1 MAYRKVDDASLS
13 SVANAIRQKGGTSG
27 KLAFPNDFVSAIS
40 NIETGSGEP
49 SAVLGTKNINANGTY
64 NAASDGLDGFS
75 TVNVNVPSS
84 GIDTSD
90 ANATENDIL
99 KGATAYVNGQKI
111 TGKHECEDGIDT
123 SDATADAGDIAQ
135 GETAYVDGQK
145 VTGQVPV
152 VGSGSTK
159 AAVFDEI
166 WHDTSAGGHRVAAH
180 LNQDTLIR
188 AGGEVDTVVPGTS
201 FGDAVPEAVLVGHT
215 FTSKEGVNIPG
226 TYSPAEVNLQ
236 IKRVAPT
243 TSFQQVNYDAADGYT
258 GLARVEIEAIQT
270 QSKEIYRNG
279 TYTPD
284 TGKFFDSVTVN
295 ILTDAKLGEAT
306 SYTFGQIGITQ
317 TSTTT
322 SYTCAES
329 THVEDGE
336 IILDNPVSKT
346 FTMKSS
352 DTSGAC
358 FDAIKGMYFQK
369 SGTTYY
375 VPPDC
380 SIVRSAVKGAGNATT
395 GYAYKGSIYPV
406 VVDAGTVM
414 GTKTITENGTY
425 YASDDGFDG
434 FESVNVNVEL
444 PPIEAS
450 SRGTASDLAS
460 GKQLYD
466 EYGNL
471 VTGTHECEEGVTLP
485 TLTKPGSA
493 ADLAEDMELIDA
505 DGKVVTGSIQTFDSG
520 EGVLQASG
528 TPSYSSMF
536 GGLGFKK
543 TFDKDQLFRE
553 GSFITT
559 YCDGEL
565 GTATAADVV
574 KGKTFTSDSGLLIE
588 GTHECEEG
596 VTLPTLTNPG
606 TSEDLVSGK
615 QLIGADGS
623 VIDGGVMEV
632 VSGHHFST
640 SKEVSVEFNE
650 VLQKITATGIVREP
664 GLCRLGSYLEVQCEA
679 SKFGNATRD
688 KVLQGATFTSENGV
702 ELDGSMVNRG
712 SMSNTIDGINTTSVS
727 GNDGYYAGVSVT
739 FDSSAIEAL
748 LDAL

>member
-90 ANATENDIL
+90 ANATASDIL
-99 KGATAYVNGQKI
+99 KGATAYVKGQKV
-111 TGKHECEDGIDT
+111 TGTHECEEGIDT
-123 SDATADAGDIAQ
+123 YDATADAGDIAQ
-135 GETAYVDGQK
+135 GETAYVKGQK
-145 VTGQVPV
+145 VTGTIAV
-152 VGSGSTK
+152 VGQGATRS
-159 AAVFDEI
+159 AVFDDIKE
-166 WHDTSAGGHRVAAH
+166 DATNDGYKVAAH
-180 LNQDTLIR
+180 LSNDALIR
-188 AGGEVDTVVPGTS
+188 AGGVVDTVVPKNS
-201 FGDAVPEAVLVGHT
+201 FGDAVPAAVLVGHT
-215 FTSKEGVNIPG
+215 FTSKEGINIPG

-270 QSKEIYRNG
+270 QTKEIWRNG

-295 ILTDAKLGEAT
+295 ILSDAKLGEAT
-306 SYTFGQIGITQ
+306 SYTFGQISVTQ
-317 TSTTT
+317 TSATA
-322 SYTCAES
+322 SYSCAES
-329 THVEDGE
+329 IHVGDGE
-336 IILDNPVSKT
+336 IVLDNPVSKT

-414 GTKTITENGTY
+414 GTKNITENGTY
-425 YASDDGFDG
+425 YASEDGFDG
-434 FESVNVNVEL
+434 FESVNVNVGL
-444 PPIEAS
+444 PPIDVS
-450 SRGTASDLAS
+450 HRGAASDLAS
-460 GKQLYD
+460 GKQFYD

-471 VTGTHECEEGVTLP
+471 VTGTVREIAGDDFYVDDEYGVSGKMLTESMVSATWPTDEDKLFRKGTPIEFRFPVSQLGISGGVELP
-485 TLTKPGSA
+485 ELNNEGSA
-493 ADLAEDMELIDA
+493 EYLAE
-505 DGKVVTGSIQTFDSG
+505 
-520 EGVLQASG
+520 
-528 TPSYSSMF
+528 
-536 GGLGFKK
+536 
-543 TFDKDQLFRE
+543 
-553 GSFITT
+553 
-559 YCDGEL
+559 
-565 GTATAADVV
+565 
-574 KGKTFTSDSGLLIE
+574 
-588 GTHECEEG
+588 
-596 VTLPTLTNPG
+596 
-606 TSEDLVSGK
+606 GK
-615 QLIGADGS
+615 QLIGADGTVVTGN
-623 VIDGGVMEV
+623 VISQQLFYGNYPDDGATTVDYDDGYIDIVKQTKANYFVPQGRVM
-632 VSGHHFST
+632 VSAPASMFGDCRLEDVLEKKTFS
-640 SKEVSVEFNE
+640 SVEG
-650 VLQKITATGIVREP
+650 VVRTGTMP
-664 GLCRLGSYLEVQCEA
+664 NN
-679 SKFGNATRD
+679 GNIN
-688 KVLQGATFTSENGV
+688 K
-702 ELDGSMVNRG
+702 
-712 SMSNTIDGINTTSVS
+712 TIDGVNTTSVS
-727 GNDGYYAGVSVT
+727 GNVGYYSGVSVT

>member
-380 SIVRSAVKGAGNATT
+380 SIVRSAVKGSGNATT
-395 GYAYKGSIYPV
+395 AYAYKGSIYPV
-406 VVDAGTVM
+406 IVDAGTVM
-414 GTKTITENGTY
+414 GTKNITENGTY
-425 YASDDGFDG
+425 YASEDGFDG
-434 FESVNVNVEL
+434 FESVNVNVGL
-444 PPIEAS
+444 PPIDVS
-450 SRGTASDLAS
+450 HRGAASDLAS
-460 GKQLYD
+460 GKQFYD

-471 VTGTHECEEGVTLP
+471 VTGTVREIAGDDFYVDDEYGVSGKMLTESMVSATWP
-485 TLTKPGSA
+485 T
-493 ADLAEDMELIDA
+493 DEDKLFR
-505 DGKVVTGSIQTFDSG
+505 K
-520 EGVLQASG
+520 G
-528 TPSYSSMF
+528 TPIEFRFPVSQLGIS
-536 GGLGFKK
+536 GGV
-543 TFDKDQLFRE
+543 
-553 GSFITT
+553 
-559 YCDGEL
+559 EL
-565 GTATAADVV
+565 PPLDDSVRGTA
-574 KGKTFTSDSGLLIE
+574 S
-588 GTHECEEG
+588 
-596 VTLPTLTNPG
+596 
-606 TSEDLVSGK
+606 DLVSGK
-615 QLIGADGS
+615 KLYDDNGNLVTGTVEEGSDFFNQGADG
-623 VIDGGVMEV
+623 VIAIADDGSIGLQVAFTKDAIYRKDGKITLWYNDVGNAVAE
-632 VSGHHFST
+632 
-640 SKEVSVEFNE
+640 E
-650 VLQKITATGIVREP
+650 VLQGKSFTAHGGVKIP
-664 GLCRLGSYLEVQCEA
+664 GGMPNN
-679 SKFGNATRD
+679 GNIN
-688 KVLQGATFTSENGV
+688 K
-702 ELDGSMVNRG
+702 
-712 SMSNTIDGINTTSVS
+712 TIDGVNTTSVS
-727 GNDGYYAGVSVT
+727 GNAGYYSGVSVT

>member
-1 MAYRKVDDASLS
+1 MANTHDNLS
-13 SVANAIRQKGGTSG
+13 ELFSGIADAIRSKTGSTA
-27 KLAFPNDFVSAIS
+27 KIKADNFPSAIS
-40 NIETGSGEP
+40 DIEAGGGGP
-49 SAVLGTKNINANGTY
+49 SATLGTKNINANGTY

-75 TVNVNVPSS
+75 TVNVNVPAS

-90 ANATENDIL
+90 ANATASDIL
-99 KGATAYVNGQKI
+99 KGATAYVKGQKV
-111 TGKHECEDGIDT
+111 TGTHECEEGIDT
-123 SDATADAGDIAQ
+123 YDATAEAGDIAQ
-135 GETAYVDGQK
+135 GETAYVKGQK
-145 VTGQVPV
+145 VTGTVAV
-152 VGSGSTK
+152 VGQGATRS
-159 AAVFDEI
+159 AVFDDIKE
-166 WHDTSAGGHRVAAH
+166 DTTNNGYRVAAH
-180 LNQDTLIR
+180 LSDDALIR

-201 FGDAVPEAVLVGHT
+201 FGDATPDKVLAGAT
-215 FTSKEGVNIPG
+215 FTSKEGINLSG
-226 TYSPAEVNLQ
+226 TYTPVVESLQ
-236 IKRVAPT
+236 SKRVTPT
-243 TSFQQVNYDAADGYT
+243 TSFQLIYPDEGYDAISRIE
-258 GLARVEIEAIQT
+258 LEAIQT
-270 QSKEIYRNG
+270 QTKEIYRNG

-306 SYTFGQIGITQ
+306 SYTFGQISVTQ
-317 TSTTT
+317 TSTTA

-380 SIVRSAVKGAGNATT
+380 NIVRSAVKGSGNATT
-395 GYAYKGSIYPV
+395 AYAYKGSLYPV
-406 VVDAGTVM
+406 IVDAGTVM
-414 GTKTITENGTY
+414 GTKNITENGTY
-425 YASDDGFDG
+425 YASEDGFDG
-434 FESVNVNVEL
+434 FESVNVNVGL
-444 PPIEAS
+444 PPIDVS
-450 SRGTASDLAS
+450 HRGAASDLAS

-471 VTGTHECEEGVTLP
+471 VTGTVREITGNDFYVDDECGVSAEMLSEKTVSATWPVDKDTLFRQGVPVEFRFPVSQLGISSGVELP
-485 TLTKPGSA
+485 TLNNPGSA
-493 ADLAEDMELIDA
+493 ADLADGMELIDQN
-505 DGKVVTGSIQTFDSG
+505 GNVVTGSIQTFDSG

-596 VTLPTLTNPG
+596 LD
-606 TSEDLVSGK
+606 TSDATAVAADILSGK
-615 QLIGADGS
+615 TAYVNGS
-623 VIDGGVMEV
+623 
-632 VSGHHFST
+632 
-640 SKEVSVEFNE
+640 
-650 VLQKITATGIVREP
+650 
-664 GLCRLGSYLEVQCEA
+664 
-679 SKFGNATRD
+679 
-688 KVLQGATFTSENGV
+688 KVT
-702 ELDGSMVNRG
+702 GSMTNFG
-712 SMSNTIDGINTTSVS
+712 SQTIQLDGINKTSSVYS
-727 GNDGYYAGVSVT
+727 GGYYSTLSVV
-739 FDSSAIEAL
+739 FDSSAIEAM

>member
-1 MAYRKVDDASLS
+1 MANTHDNLS
-13 SVANAIRQKGGTSG
+13 ELFSGIADAIRSKTGSTA
-27 KLAFPNDFVSAIS
+27 KIKADNFPSAIS
-40 NIETGSGEP
+40 DIEAGGGGP
-49 SAVLGTKNINANGTY
+49 SATLGTKNINANGTY

-306 SYTFGQIGITQ
+306 SYTFGQISVTQ
-317 TSTTT
+317 TSATA
-322 SYTCAES
+322 SYSCAES
-329 THVEDGE
+329 IHVEDGE
-336 IILDNPVSKT
+336 VVLDNATSQT

-352 DTSGAC
+352 DTSGSC
-358 FDAIKGMYFQK
+358 FNGLRGLYFQK

-380 SIVRSAVKGAGNATT
+380 SIVRSAVKGSGNATT
-395 GYAYKGSIYPV
+395 AYAYKGSIYPV
-406 VVDAGTVM
+406 IVDAGTVM
-414 GTKTITENGTY
+414 GTKNITENGTY
-425 YASDDGFDG
+425 YASADGFDG
-434 FESVNVNVEL
+434 FESVNVNVNLEL
-444 PPIEAS
+444 PPIEVS
-450 SRGTASDLAS
+450 SRGKASDLAS

-471 VTGTHECEEGVTLP
+471 VTGTVREITGNDFYVDDECGVSAEMLSEKTVSATWPVDKDTLFRQGVPVEFRFPVSQLGISSGVELP
-485 TLTKPGSA
+485 TLNNPGSA
-493 ADLAEDMELIDA
+493 ADLADGMELIDQN
-505 DGKVVTGSIQTFDSG
+505 GNVVTGSIQTFDSG

-596 VTLPTLTNPG
+596 LD
-606 TSEDLVSGK
+606 TSDATAVAADILSGK
-615 QLIGADGS
+615 TAYVNGS
-623 VIDGGVMEV
+623 
-632 VSGHHFST
+632 
-640 SKEVSVEFNE
+640 
-650 VLQKITATGIVREP
+650 
-664 GLCRLGSYLEVQCEA
+664 
-679 SKFGNATRD
+679 
-688 KVLQGATFTSENGV
+688 KVT
-702 ELDGSMVNRG
+702 GSMVNNG
-712 SMSNTIDGINTTSVS
+712 GVGGAIDGINTTKIS
-727 GNDGYYAGVSVT
+727 GPAGYYSTVSVT

>member
-1 MAYRKVDDASLS
+1 MDNTHDNLTELFSGIAD
-13 SVANAIRQKGGTSG
+13 AIRSKTGSTA
-27 KLAFPNDFVSAIS
+27 KIKADNFPSAIS
-40 NIETGSGEP
+40 DIEAGGGGP

-64 NAASDGLDGFS
+64 NASSDGLDGFS
-75 TVNVNVPSS
+75 TVNVNVPAS

-90 ANATENDIL
+90 ANATASDIL
-99 KGATAYVNGQKI
+99 KGATAYVKGQKV
-111 TGKHECEDGIDT
+111 TGTHECEEGIDT
-123 SDATADAGDIAQ
+123 YDATAEAGDIAQ
-135 GETAYVDGQK
+135 GETAYVKGQK
-145 VTGQVPV
+145 VTGTVAV
-152 VGSGSTK
+152 VGQGATRS
-159 AAVFDEI
+159 AVFDDIKE
-166 WHDTSAGGHRVAAH
+166 DATNDGYKVAAH
-180 LNQDTLIR
+180 LSNDALIR
-188 AGGEVDTVVPGTS
+188 AGGVVDTVVPKNS
-201 FGDAVPEAVLVGHT
+201 FGDAVPAAVLVGHT
-215 FTSKEGVNIPG
+215 FTSKEGINIPG

-380 SIVRSAVKGAGNATT
+380 SIVRSAVKGSGNATT

-406 VVDAGTVM
+406 IVDAGTVM
-414 GTKTITENGTY
+414 GTKNITENGTY
-425 YASDDGFDG
+425 YASADGFDG

-444 PPIEAS
+444 PPIEVS
-450 SRGTASDLAS
+450 SRGKASDLAS

-471 VTGTHECEEGVTLP
+471 VTGTVET
-485 TLTKPGSA
+485 
-493 ADLAEDMELIDA
+493 
-505 DGKVVTGSIQTFDSG
+505 VTGTRISPINDGNTVYFDVHPVFQHTFD
-520 EGVLQASG
+520 ENTL
-528 TPSYSSMF
+528 
-536 GGLGFKK
+536 FKAGS
-543 TFDKDQLFRE
+543 TFE
-553 GSFITT
+553 TAV
-559 YCDGEL
+559 DGEL
-565 GTATAADVV
+565 LGEARADQVV
-574 KGKTFTSDSGLLIE
+574 KGVTFTSKHGVKMT

-606 TSEDLVSGK
+606 SASDLAQGK

-623 VIDGGVMEV
+623 VVEGNVPVASGFGGYTEPSAVNYDYALTLRHTFPNDTFV
-632 VSGHHFST
+632 KAGYTVAPT
-640 SKEVSVEFNE
+640 
-650 VLQKITATGIVREP
+650 IVGRE
-664 GLCRLGSYLEVQCEA
+664 LGDAKPEDVRA
-679 SKFGNATRD
+679 GK
-688 KVLQGATFTSENGV
+688 TFTALEG
-702 ELDGSMVNRG
+702 LKMTGTQTDRG
-712 SMSNTIDGINTTSVS
+712 SMSRTIDGINTVS
-727 GNDGYYAGVSVT
+727 ISSDAGYYSGVSVT

>member
-1 MAYRKVDDASLS
+1 MDNTHDNLTELFSGIAD
-13 SVANAIRQKGGTSG
+13 AIRSKTGSTA
-27 KLAFPNDFVSAIS
+27 KIKADNFPSAIS
-40 NIETGSGEP
+40 DIEAGGGGP

-64 NAASDGLDGFS
+64 NASSDGLDGFS
-75 TVNVNVPSS
+75 TVNVNVPAS

-90 ANATENDIL
+90 ANATASDIL
-99 KGATAYVNGQKI
+99 KGATAYVKGQKV
-111 TGKHECEDGIDT
+111 TGTHECEEGIDT
-123 SDATADAGDIAQ
+123 YDATADAGDIAQ
-135 GETAYVDGQK
+135 GKTAYVKGQK
-145 VTGQVPV
+145 VAGTVAV
-152 VGSGSTK
+152 VGQGATRS
-159 AAVFDEI
+159 AVFDDIEK
-166 WHDTSAGGHRVAAH
+166 DTANNGYRVAAH
-180 LNQDTLIR
+180 LSNDALIR
-188 AGGEVDTVVPGTS
+188 AGGVVDTVVPQNR
-201 FGDAVPEAVLVGHT
+201 FGDAVPAAVLAGHT
-215 FTSKEGVNIPG
+215 FTSKEGINIPG
-226 TYSPAEVNLQ
+226 TYTPAEANLQ
-236 IKRVAPT
+236 TKRVTPT

-306 SYTFGQIGITQ
+306 SYTFGQISVTQ
-317 TSTTT
+317 TSATA
-322 SYTCAES
+322 SYSCAES
-329 THVEDGE
+329 IHVEDGE
-336 IILDNPVSKT
+336 VVLDNATSQT

-352 DTSGAC
+352 DTSGSC
-358 FDAIKGMYFQK
+358 FNGLRGLYFQK

-380 SIVRSAVKGAGNATT
+380 SIVRSAVKGSGNATT

-406 VVDAGTVM
+406 IVDAGTVM
-414 GTKTITENGTY
+414 GTKNITENGTY
-425 YASDDGFDG
+425 YASEDGFDG
-434 FESVNVNVEL
+434 FESVNVNVGL
-444 PPIEAS
+444 PPIDVS
-450 SRGTASDLAS
+450 HRGAASDLAS

-471 VTGTHECEEGVTLP
+471 VTGTVREITGNDFYVDDEFGVSGEMLTEKTVSATWPVDQDTLFRQGVPVEFRFPVSQLGISSGVELP
-485 TLTKPGSA
+485 TLNNPGSA
-493 ADLAEDMELIDA
+493 ADLADGMELIDQN
-505 DGKVVTGSIQTFDSG
+505 GNVVTGSIQTFDSG

-596 VTLPTLTNPG
+596 LD
-606 TSEDLVSGK
+606 TSDATAVAADILSGK
-615 QLIGADGS
+615 TAYVNGS
-623 VIDGGVMEV
+623 
-632 VSGHHFST
+632 
-640 SKEVSVEFNE
+640 
-650 VLQKITATGIVREP
+650 
-664 GLCRLGSYLEVQCEA
+664 
-679 SKFGNATRD
+679 
-688 KVLQGATFTSENGV
+688 KVT
-702 ELDGSMVNRG
+702 GSMTNFG
-712 SMSNTIDGINTTSVS
+712 SQTIQLDGINKTSSVYS
-727 GNDGYYAGVSVT
+727 GGYYSTLSVV
-739 FDSSAIEAL
+739 FDSSAIEAM